1 MRRSAN
7 PRRAGLG
14 GPGAPGPTTPLE
26 AGVTALELVVAMA
39 LLVTISVMGF
49 KAVGTVFGLS
59 AHTLDSAQS
68 ATVSALALHDL
79 SQEAMSANIVFDP
92 STEGTNA
99 GTNPDGSSI
108 PAGFSL
114 RIYTQNN
121 GIFSCV
127 QWRLL
132 DTGGL
137 QVRQWS
143 DGSSPPGWSTLL
155 AGVVNYSPPSP
166 YAANTKPFILDANS
180 SYYGGSSS
188 GGRLLV
194 VDLILDQHHTET
206 PVEVKT
212 SIAGRDAWYYPAN
225 SGFCQTS

>member
-1 MRRSAN
+1 M
-7 PRRAGLG
+7 G
-14 GPGAPGPTTPLE
+14 
-26 AGVTALELVVAMA
+26 
-39 LLVTISVMGF
+39 LLVAVGVMGF
-49 KAVGTVFGLS
+49 KAVGTVFTLS
-59 AHTLDSAQS
+59 THTLDSAQS
-68 ATVSALALHDL
+68 ATVSALAMHDL

-92 STEGTNA
+92 STEGSNA

-127 QWRLL
+127 QWRLV
-132 DTGGL
+132 DTGVL

-143 DGSSPPGWSTLL
+143 DGSTPPGWSSLL
-155 AGVVNYSPPSP
+155 SGVVNYSPPSP
-166 YAANTKPFILDANS
+166 FSGQPKPFVLDAAS

-188 GGRLLV
+188 GGRLLD
-194 VDLILDQHHTET
+194 VDLILDQHKTET
-206 PVEVKT
+206 PIEVRT

-225 SGFCQTS
+225 SGFCSTS